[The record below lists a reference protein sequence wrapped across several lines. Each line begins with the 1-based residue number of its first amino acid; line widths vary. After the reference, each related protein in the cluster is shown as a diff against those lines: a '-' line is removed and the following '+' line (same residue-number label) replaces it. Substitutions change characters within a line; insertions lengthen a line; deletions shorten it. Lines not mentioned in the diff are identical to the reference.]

1 MAYCGRFAP
10 SPSGRLH
17 WGSLVS
23 GYASYFRAKSQQ
35 GRFIVRIEDL
45 DFPRCPKE
53 NTPIVLE
60 ELELLGIKSDCS
72 PIIQSEQLSNY
83 QELLSKLIDSKQAY
97 YCTCS
102 RAQMKMRP
110 CPCHDKTIQEQI
122 AKGPLDHVAIRI
134 DLSPYLTH
142 HKSFIDGNLGL
153 IEQATLD
160 HELAH
165 SLVLKRADNI
175 IAYNLAVVLDDHDEH
190 ISEVVRGADMLDATF
205 LQLCLY
211 EILGYQAPSFFH
223 VPLIVDHSGNKLSKQ
238 NKAPAVLVTNAPHQ
252 ALAHTYQLL
261 GQSDIKN
268 DCHYVALNKLYQ
280 ELSELIST
288 KLSLLKGSTS
298 ALDKKILTL
307 HLCELLNALL
317 SYGYSCLNLIAAG
330 DSLSAEAGTSLSAGE
345 GKGHSADKSQSTSV
359 SVRQVESEG
368 EDTSLSTSDSLGV
381 DLGMGEYILGAHY
394 LEPKILGYGLIKM
407 LGLNSK
413 DYLPIISEYRST
425 MDKLLQ
431 TLCDSFK
438 EQNMP
443 HCAIVI

>member
-142 HKSFIDGNLGL
+142 HKSFVDGNLGL
-153 IEQATLD
+153 IEQAALD

-268 DCHYVALNKLYQ
+268 DCHYVTLNKLYQ

-288 KLSLLKGSTS
+288 KLSMLKGSTS

-307 HLCELLNALL
+307 HLCELVNALL
-317 SYGYSCLNLIAAG
+317 SYGYSCLNLIAAEG
-330 DSLSAEAGTSLSAGE
+330 SLSAEAGTSLSSGE
-345 GKGHSADKSQSTSV
+345 DSSADKRLSSG
-359 SVRQVESEG
+359 EG
-368 EDTSLSTSDSLGV
+368 EGASLSTSDSLGL
-381 DLGMGEYILGAHY
+381 DLGMGSYILGTHY

-413 DYLPIISEYRST
+413 DYLPISSEYRST

>member
-83 QELLSKLIDSKQAY
+83 QDLLSKLIDSKQAY

-268 DCHYVALNKLYQ
+268 DCHYVTLNKLYQ

-288 KLSLLKGSTS
+288 KLSMLKGSTS

-330 DSLSAEAGTSLSAGE
+330 GSLSVIAEAGTSLSAGE
-345 GKGHSADKSQSTSV
+345 GKGA
-359 SVRQVESEG
+359 
-368 EDTSLSTSDSLGV
+368 SLSTSDSLGL
-381 DLGMGEYILGAHY
+381 DLGMGSYILEAHY

-407 LGLNSK
+407 LGINSK
-413 DYLPIISEYRST
+413 DYLTIISEYRST

>member
-60 ELELLGIKSDCS
+60 ELELLGMQSDCS

-122 AKGPLDHVAIRI
+122 ALGPLDHVAIRI
-134 DLSPYLTH
+134 DLSPYLSH
-142 HKSFIDGNLGL
+142 HQSFVDGNLGL

-160 HELAH
+160 HELSH
-165 SLVLKRADNI
+165 SLVLKR
-175 IAYNLAVVLDDHDEH
+175 AYNLAVVLDDHDEH

-268 DCHYVALNKLYQ
+268 DCHYVTLNKLYQ
-280 ELSELIST
+280 ELSDLIST
-288 KLSLLKGSTS
+288 KLSLLKGSTA

-307 HLCELLNALL
+307 HICELLNALL
-317 SYGYSCLNLIAAG
+317 SYGYSCLDQIAAG
-330 DSLSAEAGTSLSAGE
+330 GSLSVSAEAGTSLSAGE
-345 GKGHSADKSQSTSV
+345 GKSPSADKSQSASV
-359 SVRQVESEG
+359 SVRQGESEG
-368 EDTSLSTSDSLGV
+368 AILSASDSLDL
-381 DLGMGEYILGAHY
+381 DLGMGSYILGAHY

-425 MDKLLQ
+425 MDKLLL

>member
-268 DCHYVALNKLYQ
+268 DCHYVTLNKLYQ

-307 HLCELLNALL
+307 NLCELVNALL
-317 SYGYSCLNLIAAG
+317 SYGYSCLDQIAAG
-330 DSLSAEAGTSLSAGE
+330 GSLSAEAGTSLSAGE
-345 GKGHSADKSQSTSV
+345 GKGHSADKSQSAGV
-359 SVRQVESEG
+359 SVRQGEG
-368 EDTSLSTSDSLGV
+368 EGASLSTSDSLGL
-381 DLGMGEYILGAHY
+381 DLGLGEYILGAHY
-394 LEPKILGYGLIKM
+394 LEPKILGSGLIKM

-413 DYLPIISEYRST
+413 DYLTIISEYRST
-425 MDKLLQ
+425 MDKLLL
-431 TLCDSFK
+431 TLCYSFK

>member
-268 DCHYVALNKLYQ
+268 DCHYVTLNKLYQ

-307 HLCELLNALL
+307 HLCELVNALL
-317 SYGYSCLNLIAAG
+317 SYGYSCLDQIAAG
-330 DSLSAEAGTSLSAGE
+330 GSLSVIAEAGTSLSAGE
-345 GKGHSADKSQSTSV
+345 GKGA
-359 SVRQVESEG
+359 
-368 EDTSLSTSDSLGV
+368 SLSTSDSLGL
-381 DLGMGEYILGAHY
+381 DLGMGSYILKAHY
-394 LEPKILGYGLIKM
+394 LEPKILGSGLIKM

-413 DYLPIISEYRST
+413 DYLTIISEYRST

>member
-60 ELELLGIKSDCS
+60 ELELLGMQSDCS

-160 HELAH
+160 HELSH

-268 DCHYVALNKLYQ
+268 DCHYVTLNKLYQ
-280 ELSELIST
+280 ELSELIAT
-288 KLSLLKGSTS
+288 KLSLLKGSTA

-307 HLCELLNALL
+307 NLCELLNALL
-317 SYGYSCLNLIAAG
+317 SYGYSCLDQIAAG
-330 DSLSAEAGTSLSAGE
+330 GSLSAEAGTSLSAGD
-345 GKGHSADKSQSTSV
+345 GVGSSADKSLSV
-359 SVRQVESEG
+359 SEG
-368 EDTSLSTSDSLGV
+368 EGASDSLG
-381 DLGMGEYILGAHY
+381 LSEYILGAHY

-425 MDKLLQ
+425 MDKLLL

>member
-142 HKSFIDGNLGL
+142 HKSFVDGNLGL

-268 DCHYVALNKLYQ
+268 DCHYVTLNKLYQ

-307 HLCELLNALL
+307 HLCELVNALL
-317 SYGYSCLNLIAAG
+317 SYGYSCLDQIAAG
-330 DSLSAEAGTSLSAGE
+330 GSLSAEAGMSLSAG
-345 GKGHSADKSQSTSV
+345 V
-359 SVRQVESEG
+359 IVRQGEG
-368 EDTSLSTSDSLGV
+368 EGASLSTSDSLGV

-425 MDKLLQ
+425 MDKLLL

>member
-122 AKGPLDHVAIRI
+122 ANGPLDHVAIRI

-268 DCHYVALNKLYQ
+268 DCHYVTLNKLYQ

-288 KLSLLKGSTS
+288 KLSPLKGSTS

-307 HLCELLNALL
+307 HLCELVNALL
-317 SYGYSCLNLIAAG
+317 SYGYSCLDQIAAG
-330 DSLSAEAGTSLSAGE
+330 GSLSAEAGMSLSAG
-345 GKGHSADKSQSTSV
+345 V
-359 SVRQVESEG
+359 IVRQGEG
-368 EDTSLSTSDSLGV
+368 EGASLSTSDSLGL
-381 DLGMGEYILGAHY
+381 DLGLGEYILGAHY
-394 LEPKILGYGLIKM
+394 LEPKILGSGLIKM

-413 DYLPIISEYRST
+413 DYLTIISEYRST

>member
-72 PIIQSEQLSNY
+72 PIIQSEQLINY

-268 DCHYVALNKLYQ
+268 DCHYVTLNKLYQ
-280 ELSELIST
+280 ELSELIAT

-307 HLCELLNALL
+307 HLCELVNALL
-317 SYGYSCLNLIAAG
+317 SYGYSCLDQIAAG
-330 DSLSAEAGTSLSAGE
+330 GSLSAEAGMSLSAG
-345 GKGHSADKSQSTSV
+345 V
-359 SVRQVESEG
+359 IVRQGEG
-368 EDTSLSTSDSLGV
+368 EGASLSTSDSLGL
-381 DLGMGEYILGAHY
+381 DLGLGEYILGAHY
-394 LEPKILGYGLIKM
+394 LEPKILGSGLIKM

-413 DYLPIISEYRST
+413 DYLTIISEYRST

>member
-122 AKGPLDHVAIRI
+122 ANGPLDHVAIRI

-142 HKSFIDGNLGL
+142 HKSFVDGNLGL
-153 IEQATLD
+153 IEQAALD

-268 DCHYVALNKLYQ
+268 DCHYVTPNKLYQ
-280 ELSELIST
+280 ELSELIAT

-307 HLCELLNALL
+307 HLCELVNALL
-317 SYGYSCLNLIAAG
+317 SYGYSCLDQIAAG
-330 DSLSAEAGTSLSAGE
+330 GSLSAEAGMSLSAG
-345 GKGHSADKSQSTSV
+345 V
-359 SVRQVESEG
+359 IVRQGEG
-368 EDTSLSTSDSLGV
+368 EGASLSTSDSLGV

-413 DYLPIISEYRST
+413 DYLTIISEYRST
-425 MDKLLQ
+425 MDKLLL

>member
-1 MAYCGRFAP
+1 M
-10 SPSGRLH
+10 
-17 WGSLVS
+17 
-23 GYASYFRAKSQQ
+23 
-35 GRFIVRIEDL
+35 
-45 DFPRCPKE
+45 
-53 NTPIVLE
+53 
-60 ELELLGIKSDCS
+60 
-72 PIIQSEQLSNY
+72 
-83 QELLSKLIDSKQAY
+83 
-97 YCTCS
+97 
-102 RAQMKMRP
+102 
-110 CPCHDKTIQEQI
+110 
-122 AKGPLDHVAIRI
+122 AIRI

-268 DCHYVALNKLYQ
+268 DCHYVTLNKLYQ

-307 HLCELLNALL
+307 HLCEPVNALL
-317 SYGYSCLNLIAAG
+317 SYGYSCLDQIAAG
-330 DSLSAEAGTSLSAGE
+330 GSLSAEAGMSLSAG
-345 GKGHSADKSQSTSV
+345 V
-359 SVRQVESEG
+359 IVRQGEG
-368 EDTSLSTSDSLGV
+368 EGASLSTSDSLGV
-381 DLGMGEYILGAHY
+381 DLGLGEYILGAHY

-413 DYLPIISEYRST
+413 DYLTIISEYRST

>member
-268 DCHYVALNKLYQ
+268 DCHYVTPNKLYQ
-280 ELSELIST
+280 ELSELIAT

-307 HLCELLNALL
+307 HLCELVNALL
-317 SYGYSCLNLIAAG
+317 SYGYSCLDQIAAG
-330 DSLSAEAGTSLSAGE
+330 GSLSAEAGMSLSAG
-345 GKGHSADKSQSTSV
+345 V
-359 SVRQVESEG
+359 IVRQGEG
-368 EDTSLSTSDSLGV
+368 EGASLSTSDSLGV

-413 DYLPIISEYRST
+413 DYLTIISEYRST
-425 MDKLLQ
+425 MDKLLL

>member
-268 DCHYVALNKLYQ
+268 DCHYVTLNKLYQ

-307 HLCELLNALL
+307 HLCELVNALL
-317 SYGYSCLNLIAAG
+317 SYGYSCLDQIAAG
-330 DSLSAEAGTSLSAGE
+330 GSLSAEAGMSLSAG
-345 GKGHSADKSQSTSV
+345 V
-359 SVRQVESEG
+359 IVRQGEG
-368 EDTSLSTSDSLGV
+368 EGASLSTSDSLGL
-381 DLGMGEYILGAHY
+381 DLGLGEYILGAHY
-394 LEPKILGYGLIKM
+394 LEPKILGSGLIKM

-413 DYLPIISEYRST
+413 DYLTIISEYRST

>member
-268 DCHYVALNKLYQ
+268 DCHYVTLNKLYQ

-288 KLSLLKGSTS
+288 KLSMLKGSTS

-330 DSLSAEAGTSLSAGE
+330 GSMSAEAGTSLSAG
-345 GKGHSADKSQSTSV
+345 V
-359 SVRQVESEG
+359 SVRQSESEG
-368 EDTSLSTSDSLGV
+368 ASLSTSDSLGL
-381 DLGMGEYILGAHY
+381 DLGLGEYILGAHY

-425 MDKLLQ
+425 MDKLLL

>member
-60 ELELLGIKSDCS
+60 ELELLGMQSDCS

-122 AKGPLDHVAIRI
+122 ALGPLDHVAIRI
-134 DLSPYLTH
+134 DLSPYLSH
-142 HKSFIDGNLGL
+142 HQSFVDGNLGL

-160 HELAH
+160 HELSH

-268 DCHYVALNKLYQ
+268 DCHYVTLNKLYQ
-280 ELSELIST
+280 ELSDLIST
-288 KLSLLKGSTS
+288 KLSLLKGSTA

-307 HLCELLNALL
+307 HICELLNALL
-317 SYGYSCLNLIAAG
+317 SYGYSCLDQIAAG
-330 DSLSAEAGTSLSAGE
+330 GSLSVSAEAGTSLSAGE
-345 GKGHSADKSQSTSV
+345 GKSPSADKSQSASV
-359 SVRQVESEG
+359 SVRQGESEG
-368 EDTSLSTSDSLGV
+368 AILSASDSLDL
-381 DLGMGEYILGAHY
+381 DLGMGSYILGAHY

-425 MDKLLQ
+425 MDKLLL

>member
-60 ELELLGIKSDCS
+60 ELELLGMQSDCS

-268 DCHYVALNKLYQ
+268 DCHYVTLNKLYQ

-307 HLCELLNALL
+307 HLCELVNALL
-317 SYGYSCLNLIAAG
+317 SYGYSCLDQIAAG
-330 DSLSAEAGTSLSAGE
+330 GSLSAEAGTSLSAG
-345 GKGHSADKSQSTSV
+345 V
-359 SVRQVESEG
+359 SVRQSES

-425 MDKLLQ
+425 MDKLLL

>member
-83 QELLSKLIDSKQAY
+83 QDLLSKLIDSKQAY

-268 DCHYVALNKLYQ
+268 DCHYVTLNKLYQ

-317 SYGYSCLNLIAAG
+317 SYGYSCLDQIAAG
-330 DSLSAEAGTSLSAGE
+330 GSLSVIAEAGTSLSAG
-345 GKGHSADKSQSTSV
+345 V
-359 SVRQVESEG
+359 SVRQGESA
-368 EDTSLSTSDSLGV
+368 SDSLG
-381 DLGMGEYILGAHY
+381 LGLGKYILGAHY

-425 MDKLLQ
+425 MDKLLL

>member
-142 HKSFIDGNLGL
+142 HKSFVDGNLGL

-268 DCHYVALNKLYQ
+268 DCHYVTLNKLYQ

-288 KLSLLKGSTS
+288 KLSLLKGSTL

-317 SYGYSCLNLIAAG
+317 SYGYSCLDQIAAG
-330 DSLSAEAGTSLSAGE
+330 DSLSV
-345 GKGHSADKSQSTSV
+345 SV
-359 SVRQVESEG
+359 SEG
-368 EDTSLSTSDSLGV
+368 ASLSTSDSLGL
-381 DLGMGEYILGAHY
+381 DLGEYILGAHY

-425 MDKLLQ
+425 MDKLLL

>member
-122 AKGPLDHVAIRI
+122 ANGPLDHVAIRI

-142 HKSFIDGNLGL
+142 HKSFIDCNLGL
-153 IEQATLD
+153 IEQAALD

-268 DCHYVALNKLYQ
+268 DCHYVTLNKLYQ

-317 SYGYSCLNLIAAG
+317 SYGYSCLDQIAAG
-330 DSLSAEAGTSLSAGE
+330 GGLSVSAEAGTILSAGE
-345 GKGHSADKSQSTSV
+345 GKGHSADKSQSASV
-359 SVRQVESEG
+359 SVRQGEG
-368 EDTSLSTSDSLGV
+368 EDTSLSTSDSLGL
-381 DLGMGEYILGAHY
+381 DLGLGEYILGAHY

-413 DYLPIISEYRST
+413 DYLTIISEYRST
-425 MDKLLQ
+425 MDKLLL

>member
-268 DCHYVALNKLYQ
+268 DCHYVTLNKLYQ

-317 SYGYSCLNLIAAG
+317 SYGYSCLDQIAAG
-330 DSLSAEAGTSLSAGE
+330 GSLSAEAGTSLSAGE
-345 GKGHSADKSQSTSV
+345 
-359 SVRQVESEG
+359 
-368 EDTSLSTSDSLGV
+368 DTSLSTSDSLGL
-381 DLGMGEYILGAHY
+381 DLGLGEYILGAHY
-394 LEPKILGYGLIKM
+394 LEPKILGSGLIKM

-413 DYLPIISEYRST
+413 DYLTIISEYRST

>member
-17 WGSLVS
+17 LGSLVS

-268 DCHYVALNKLYQ
+268 DCHYVTLNKLYQ
-280 ELSELIST
+280 ELSELIAT

-307 HLCELLNALL
+307 HLCELVNALL
-317 SYGYSCLNLIAAG
+317 SYGYSCLDQIAAG
-330 DSLSAEAGTSLSAGE
+330 GSLSAEAGMSLSAG
-345 GKGHSADKSQSTSV
+345 V
-359 SVRQVESEG
+359 IVRQGEG
-368 EDTSLSTSDSLGV
+368 EGASLSTSDSLGL
-381 DLGMGEYILGAHY
+381 DLGLGEYILGAHY
-394 LEPKILGYGLIKM
+394 LEPKILGSGLIKM

-413 DYLPIISEYRST
+413 DYLTIISEYRST

>member
-268 DCHYVALNKLYQ
+268 DCHYVTLNKLYQ
-280 ELSELIST
+280 ELSELIAT
-288 KLSLLKGSTS
+288 KLSLLKGSTT

-307 HLCELLNALL
+307 HLCELVNALL
-317 SYGYSCLNLIAAG
+317 SYGYSCLDQIAAG
-330 DSLSAEAGTSLSAGE
+330 GSLSAEAGTSLSSG
-345 GKGHSADKSQSTSV
+345 
-359 SVRQVESEG
+359 ESEG
-368 EDTSLSTSDSLGV
+368 ASLSTSDSLG
-381 DLGMGEYILGAHY
+381 LGKYILGAHY
-394 LEPKILGYGLIKM
+394 LEPKILGSGLIKM

-413 DYLPIISEYRST
+413 DYLTIISEYRST

>member
-142 HKSFIDGNLGL
+142 HKSFVDGNLGL
-153 IEQATLD
+153 IEQAALD

-268 DCHYVALNKLYQ
+268 DCHYVTLNKLYQ
-280 ELSELIST
+280 ELSELIAT

-317 SYGYSCLNLIAAG
+317 SYGYSCLDQIAAG
-330 DSLSAEAGTSLSAGE
+330 GSLSAEAGTSLSSGE
-345 GKGHSADKSQSTSV
+345 DSSADKRLSSG
-359 SVRQVESEG
+359 ESEG
-368 EDTSLSTSDSLGV
+368 ASDSLGL
-381 DLGMGEYILGAHY
+381 DLGMGSYILGAHY
-394 LEPKILGYGLIKM
+394 LEPKILGYGLIKPQH
-407 LGLNSK
+407 LN
-413 DYLPIISEYRST
+413 
-425 MDKLLQ
+425 
-431 TLCDSFK
+431 
-438 EQNMP
+438 N
-443 HCAIVI
+443 AIA

>member
-60 ELELLGIKSDCS
+60 ELELLGMQSDCS

-83 QELLSKLIDSKQAY
+83 QDLLSKLIDSKQAY

-288 KLSLLKGSTS
+288 KLSLLKGSSS

-307 HLCELLNALL
+307 HLCELVNALL
-317 SYGYSCLNLIAAG
+317 SYGYSCLDQIAAG
-330 DSLSAEAGTSLSAGE
+330 GSLSAEAGTSLSAG
-345 GKGHSADKSQSTSV
+345 
-359 SVRQVESEG
+359 EG

-381 DLGMGEYILGAHY
+381 DLGMGSYILGAHY

-413 DYLPIISEYRST
+413 DYLTIISEYRST

>member
-122 AKGPLDHVAIRI
+122 ANGPLDHVAIRI

-142 HKSFIDGNLGL
+142 HKSFIDCNLGL
-153 IEQATLD
+153 IEQAALD

-268 DCHYVALNKLYQ
+268 DCHYVTLNKLYQ

-307 HLCELLNALL
+307 HLCELVNALL

-330 DSLSAEAGTSLSAGE
+330 GSLSAEAGTSLSSGE
-345 GKGHSADKSQSTSV
+345 DSSADKRLSSG
-359 SVRQVESEG
+359 ESEG
-368 EDTSLSTSDSLGV
+368 ASDSLGL
-381 DLGMGEYILGAHY
+381 DLGMGSYILGAHY

-425 MDKLLQ
+425 MDKLLL

>member
-53 NTPIVLE
+53 NTPIVLD
-60 ELELLGIKSDCS
+60 ELELLGMQSDCS

-110 CPCHDKTIQEQI
+110 CSCHDKTIQEQI
-122 AKGPLDHVAIRI
+122 ANGPLDHVAIRI

-268 DCHYVALNKLYQ
+268 DCHYVTLNKLYQ

-307 HLCELLNALL
+307 HLCEPVNALL
-317 SYGYSCLNLIAAG
+317 SYGYSCLDQIAAG
-330 DSLSAEAGTSLSAGE
+330 GSLSVSAGE
-345 GKGHSADKSQSTSV
+345 GKGSSADKSQSASV

-425 MDKLLQ
+425 MDKLLL

-443 HCAIVI
+443 HCVIVI

>member
-83 QELLSKLIDSKQAY
+83 QDLLSKLIDSKQAY

-268 DCHYVALNKLYQ
+268 DCHYVTLNKLYQ

-345 GKGHSADKSQSTSV
+345 GKGHSADKSQSASV
-359 SVRQVESEG
+359 SVRQGEG
-368 EDTSLSTSDSLGV
+368 EGASLSTSDSLGL
-381 DLGMGEYILGAHY
+381 DLGLGEYILGAHY

-425 MDKLLQ
+425 MDKLLL

>member
-268 DCHYVALNKLYQ
+268 DCHYVTLNKLYQ

-307 HLCELLNALL
+307 HLCELVNALL

-330 DSLSAEAGTSLSAGE
+330 GSLSAEAGTSLSAGE
-345 GKGHSADKSQSTSV
+345 GEG
-359 SVRQVESEG
+359 EG
-368 EDTSLSTSDSLGV
+368 EDTSLSTSDSLG
-381 DLGMGEYILGAHY
+381 LGKYILGAHY

-425 MDKLLQ
+425 MDKLLL

>member
-53 NTPIVLE
+53 NTTIVLE
-60 ELELLGIKSDCS
+60 ELELLGMQSDCS

-122 AKGPLDHVAIRI
+122 AKEPLDHVAIRI
-134 DLSPYLTH
+134 DLSPYLSH
-142 HKSFIDGNLGL
+142 HQSFVDGNLGL

-268 DCHYVALNKLYQ
+268 DCHYVTLNKLYQ
-280 ELSELIST
+280 ELSDLIAT
-288 KLSLLKGSTS
+288 KLSLLKGSTT

-317 SYGYSCLNLIAAG
+317 SYGYSCLDQIAAG
-330 DSLSAEAGTSLSAGE
+330 GSLSVSAEAGTSLSAGE
-345 GKGHSADKSQSTSV
+345 GVGSSADKSLS
-359 SVRQVESEG
+359 ESEG
-368 EDTSLSTSDSLGV
+368 ASLSASDSLGL
-381 DLGMGEYILGAHY
+381 DLGMGSYILGAHY

-425 MDKLLQ
+425 MDKLLL

>member
-142 HKSFIDGNLGL
+142 HKSFVDGNLGL

-268 DCHYVALNKLYQ
+268 DCHYVTLNKLYQ

-288 KLSLLKGSTS
+288 KLSLLKGGTS

-317 SYGYSCLNLIAAG
+317 SYGYSCLDQIAAG
-330 DSLSAEAGTSLSAGE
+330 DSLSV
-345 GKGHSADKSQSTSV
+345 SV
-359 SVRQVESEG
+359 SEG
-368 EDTSLSTSDSLGV
+368 ASLSTSDSLGL
-381 DLGMGEYILGAHY
+381 DLGEYILGAHY

-425 MDKLLQ
+425 MDKLLL

>member
-83 QELLSKLIDSKQAY
+83 QDLLSKLIDSKQAY

-175 IAYNLAVVLDDHDEH
+175 IAYNLAVVLDDHDEN

-238 NKAPAVLVTNAPHQ
+238 NKAPAVLVTNAPHL

-288 KLSLLKGSTS
+288 KLSLLKGSTA

-317 SYGYSCLNLIAAG
+317 SYGYSCLNQIAAG
-330 DSLSAEAGTSLSAGE
+330 GSLSAEAGTSLSAGD
-345 GKGHSADKSQSTSV
+345 GKGPCADKRQSASV
-359 SVRQVESEG
+359 SVRQGESEG
-368 EDTSLSTSDSLGV
+368 ASLSTSDSLGL
-381 DLGMGEYILGAHY
+381 DLGMGSYILGEHY

-425 MDKLLQ
+425 MDKLLL

>member
-110 CPCHDKTIQEQI
+110 CSCHDKTIQEQI
-122 AKGPLDHVAIRI
+122 ANGPLDHVAIRI

-142 HKSFIDGNLGL
+142 HKSFIDCNLGL
-153 IEQATLD
+153 IEQAALD

-268 DCHYVALNKLYQ
+268 DCHYVTLNKLYQ

-317 SYGYSCLNLIAAG
+317 SYGYSCLDQIAAG
-330 DSLSAEAGTSLSAGE
+330 GSLSAEAGTSLSSGE
-345 GKGHSADKSQSTSV
+345 DSSADKRLSSG
-359 SVRQVESEG
+359 ESEG
-368 EDTSLSTSDSLGV
+368 ASDSLGL
-381 DLGMGEYILGAHY
+381 DLGLGEYILGAHY

>member
-60 ELELLGIKSDCS
+60 ELELLGMQSDCS

-83 QELLSKLIDSKQAY
+83 QDLLSKLIDSKQAY

-122 AKGPLDHVAIRI
+122 AKEPLDHVAIRI

-268 DCHYVALNKLYQ
+268 DCHYVTLNKIYQ
-280 ELSELIST
+280 ELSELIAT

-298 ALDKKILTL
+298 ELYKKILTL
-307 HLCELLNALL
+307 NLCEFLNALL
-317 SYGYSCLNLIAAG
+317 SYGYSCLDQIAAG
-330 DSLSAEAGTSLSAGE
+330 GSASAEAGTSLSAGE
-345 GKGHSADKSQSTSV
+345 DSSADKRLSA
-359 SVRQVESEG
+359 G
-368 EDTSLSTSDSLGV
+368 EDTSLSTSDSLGL
-381 DLGMGEYILGAHY
+381 DLGLGMGSYILGAHY

-425 MDKLLQ
+425 MDKLLL

>member
-72 PIIQSEQLSNY
+72 PIIQSEQFSNY

-122 AKGPLDHVAIRI
+122 ANGPLDHVAIRI

-268 DCHYVALNKLYQ
+268 DCHYVTLNKLYQ

-307 HLCELLNALL
+307 HLCELVNALL
-317 SYGYSCLNLIAAG
+317 SYGYSCLDQIAAG
-330 DSLSAEAGTSLSAGE
+330 GSLSAEAGMSLSAG
-345 GKGHSADKSQSTSV
+345 V
-359 SVRQVESEG
+359 IVRQGEG
-368 EDTSLSTSDSLGV
+368 EGASLSTSDSLGL
-381 DLGMGEYILGAHY
+381 DLGMGSYILEAHY

-425 MDKLLQ
+425 MDKLLL

-443 HCAIVI
+443 HCVIVI

>member
-17 WGSLVS
+17 LGSLVS

-83 QELLSKLIDSKQAY
+83 QDLLSKLIDSKQAY

-175 IAYNLAVVLDDHDEH
+175 IAYNLAVVLDDHDEN

-268 DCHYVALNKLYQ
+268 DCHYVTLNNLYQ

-317 SYGYSCLNLIAAG
+317 SYGYSCLDQIAAG
-330 DSLSAEAGTSLSAGE
+330 GSLSVIAEAGTSLSSG
-345 GKGHSADKSQSTSV
+345 
-359 SVRQVESEG
+359 ESEG
-368 EDTSLSTSDSLGV
+368 AGVSTSDSLGL
-381 DLGMGEYILGAHY
+381 DLGMGSYILGEHY

-425 MDKLLQ
+425 MDKLLL

>member
-122 AKGPLDHVAIRI
+122 ANGPLDHVAIRI

-142 HKSFIDGNLGL
+142 HKSFVDGNLGL
-153 IEQATLD
+153 IEQAALD

-268 DCHYVALNKLYQ
+268 DCHYVTLNKLYQ
-280 ELSELIST
+280 ELSELIAT

-307 HLCELLNALL
+307 HLCELVNALL
-317 SYGYSCLNLIAAG
+317 SYGYSCLDQIAAG
-330 DSLSAEAGTSLSAGE
+330 GSLSAEAGMSLSAG
-345 GKGHSADKSQSTSV
+345 V
-359 SVRQVESEG
+359 IVRQGEG
-368 EDTSLSTSDSLGV
+368 EGASLSTSDSLGL
-381 DLGMGEYILGAHY
+381 DLGLGEYILGAHY
-394 LEPKILGYGLIKM
+394 LEPKILGSGLIKM

-413 DYLPIISEYRST
+413 DYLTIISEYRST

>member
-53 NTPIVLE
+53 NTPIILE

-268 DCHYVALNKLYQ
+268 DCHYVTLNKLYQ
-280 ELSELIST
+280 ELSELIAT

-307 HLCELLNALL
+307 HLCEPVNALL
-317 SYGYSCLNLIAAG
+317 SYGYSCLDQIAAG
-330 DSLSAEAGTSLSAGE
+330 GSLSVIAEAGTSLSAGE
-345 GKGHSADKSQSTSV
+345 GA
-359 SVRQVESEG
+359 
-368 EDTSLSTSDSLGV
+368 SLSTCDSLSL
-381 DLGMGEYILGAHY
+381 DLGLGEYILGAHY

>member
-268 DCHYVALNKLYQ
+268 DCHYVTLNKLYQ

-317 SYGYSCLNLIAAG
+317 SYGYSCLDQIAAG
-330 DSLSAEAGTSLSAGE
+330 RSLSAEAGTSLSAG
-345 GKGHSADKSQSTSV
+345 V
-359 SVRQVESEG
+359 SVRQSVSEG
-368 EDTSLSTSDSLGV
+368 ASLSTNDSLGL
-381 DLGMGEYILGAHY
+381 DLGLGEYILGAHY

-407 LGLNSK
+407 LELNSK
-413 DYLPIISEYRST
+413 DYFPIISEYRST
-425 MDKLLQ
+425 MDKLLL